1 MNHEKYMKQAILEAE
16 KALDAGE
23 IPIGAIIVCNDRIIA
38 RGHNQTEMLND
49 VTAHAEIIAITSASN
64 FLGSKYLKNCTLYV
78 TLEPCVMCA
87 GALSWSQITNVVF
100 GAYDDKKGYSKFS
113 TNIFHPKTTVNGGI
127 LADECSQII
136 TDFFISKR
144 K

>member
-1 MNHEKYMKQAILEAE
+1 MKQAILEAD

-127 LADECSQII
+127 LTNECSQII
-136 TDFFISKR
+136 TGFFISKR